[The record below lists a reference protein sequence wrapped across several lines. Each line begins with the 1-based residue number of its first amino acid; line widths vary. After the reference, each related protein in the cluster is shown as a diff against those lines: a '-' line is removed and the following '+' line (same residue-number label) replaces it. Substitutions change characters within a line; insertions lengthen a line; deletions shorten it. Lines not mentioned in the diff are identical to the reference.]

1 MNAGSMPEHQAR
13 RKEPFQMLRR
23 KECVEIF
30 SLETAALFAAMLSG
44 RYGAELAVSG
54 GLALVLILL
63 ALTDLR
69 CGLLPD
75 RLTAVL
81 AVASVF
87 CWGWGSLDWS
97 EAAAGGIISGGSLF
111 FLRLASRGGLGL
123 GDVKMGAALGLWL
136 GWQAV
141 IPALA
146 LAFLLG
152 GTIALL
158 LCTSRMY
165 WKDSMAFGP
174 FLAIGGYAAF
184 LWGRQC
190 WQWYAAYLL

>member
-1 MNAGSMPEHQAR
+1 MNAESMPDHQAR
-13 RKEPFQMLRR
+13 KEKFRMLRS
-23 KECVEIF
+23 KEWVEIF
-30 SLETAALFAAMLSG
+30 LLETAALFAALWAGRSG
-44 RYGAELAVSG
+44 TELAVSG

-75 RLTAVL
+75 RMTAFL
-81 AVASVF
+81 AAASVF

-97 EAAAGGIISGGSLF
+97 EAAAGGIVSGGSLF
-111 FLRLASRGGLGL
+111 LLRLASRGGLGL

-152 GTIALL
+152 GIIALL
-158 LCTSRMY
+158 LCTGRMCR
-165 WKDSMAFGP
+165 KDSMAFGP
-174 FLAIGGYAAF
+174 FLALGGYAAF
-184 LWGRQC
+184 LWGTPC
-190 WQWYAAYLL
+190 WQWYAALLL